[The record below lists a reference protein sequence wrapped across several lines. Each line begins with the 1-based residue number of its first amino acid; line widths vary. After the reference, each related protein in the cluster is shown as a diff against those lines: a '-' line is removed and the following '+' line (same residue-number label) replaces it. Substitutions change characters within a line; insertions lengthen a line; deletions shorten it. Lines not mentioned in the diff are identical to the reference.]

1 MGLNAYEHKYEI
13 RSSSV
18 IFTFYMSSIT
28 SALIIIHTTLDVGS
42 SGYPTLVPLIVLTCV
57 LTVGLIV
64 EGWPRGGT
72 RAQRLSSNTPYEK
85 ANLLSRLT
93 FSYHLPIIKIG
104 LRRPLRHEDLLGQL
118 QMHMTAAVV
127 YKKFSAAWSA
137 GLRTKT
143 SKDSPSLL
151 AIILISQWK
160 EVVPVLLSRI
170 AIVLLSYMLP
180 VLLKELLGY
189 LEDHRS
195 KPLSYGV
202 TLAVGMFVSSL
213 FASLLST
220 YNRYQMLMLG
230 VTTRVG
236 LISMIYR
243 KALRLSARSKNESTN
258 GEIANH
264 MSVDADQWWEM
275 YAYLSLWISIPL
287 EVGIAMKLLYDILGW
302 TMLAGVLTMLAML
315 PLQAWQARMY
325 DGMQS
330 KKLKAM
336 DERIRLT
343 TDILASMKII
353 KLYAWGK
360 AFSERILAVR
370 RRELHSLRQIGI
382 VQAFMSIAFI
392 SSSLIIS
399 LVTFGVYALWGGPG
413 FTPGKL
419 TPQTVFVSMT
429 LFAMLK
435 GPIASLSDA
444 TTSTISALVSTRRI
458 QTFLLREEVNE
469 NDILRFDHLPK
480 DPQEPVISIKDATF
494 SWTGPSDDTKHQRP
508 VDERSGLLSEQE
520 SSVSI
525 PPTLQNINLT
535 IGRGEM
541 AAIVGRVGQGKSSLL
556 SALINDMYK
565 LNGKVQISGR
575 VAYVP
580 QQAWIINKT
589 LQENILFG
597 SEYDEARYRQ
607 VIHASGLEPDIAI
620 LPGGDM
626 TEIGER
632 GINLSGGQKQ
642 RVSLARAAYADADI
656 YLLDDPLSAVDAH
669 VSKHLW
675 DKLLGP
681 KGMLRD
687 KTRVLVTHGIHHL
700 REVDQIVVLKD
711 GAIEEIGEY
720 SDLMSA
726 KGVFYRLIKEYTVL
740 EREQSKSAND
750 LGQNDMVDG
759 VSASTSGTATPD
771 SLREGEEA
779 GMTDGDDTNNRSN
792 LSNDTENTVAPTEI
806 KSEKNVKSK
815 LTTIEALREGA
826 VGWDVVIAYIRAV

>member
-1 MGLNAYEHKYEI
+1 
-13 RSSSV
+13 
-18 IFTFYMSSIT
+18 MSSI
-28 SALIIIHTTLDVGS
+28 SSVLIIIRTTLDTGS
-42 SGYPTLVPLIVLTCV
+42 SGYPTLAPLVVLTCM

-72 RAQRLSSNTPYEK
+72 HAQRLSSNTPYEK

-93 FSYHLPIIKIG
+93 FYYHMPIIKIG

-118 QMHMTAAVV
+118 QHHMTTAVV
-127 YKKFSAAWSA
+127 YKKFSAAWNA
-137 GLRTKT
+137 GLKRKS
-143 SKDSPSLL
+143 SKDIPSLL
-151 AIILISQWK
+151 AIILISQWR
-160 EVVPVLLSRI
+160 EVIPVLLSRI

-180 VLLKELLGY
+180 VLLKELLSY
-189 LEDHRS
+189 LEDHQS

-202 TLAVGMFVSSL
+202 ILAVGMFISSL

-243 KALRLSARSKNESTN
+243 KALRLSPRSKAQSTN

-315 PLQAWQARMY
+315 PLQAWQARIY

-330 KKLKAM
+330 RKLKAM

-370 RRELHSLRQIGI
+370 RKELRSLRQIGI

-399 LVTFGVYALWGGPG
+399 LVTFGVYALWGGPD

-469 NDILRFDHLPK
+469 NDILRFNHLPRN
-480 DPQEPVISIKDATF
+480 PEEPVISIKDATF
-494 SWTGPSDDTKHQRP
+494 SWTGPSDDTTRQR
-508 VDERSGLLSEQE
+508 VDERSTLLSEQE
-520 SSVSI
+520 SSVFI
-525 PPTLQNINLT
+525 PPTLRNINLT
-535 IGRGEM
+535 IGRGELT
-541 AAIVGRVGQGKSSLL
+541 AIVGRVGQGKSSLL
-556 SALINDMYK
+556 SALINEMYK
-565 LNGKVQISGR
+565 LDGKVQISGR

-597 SEYDEARYRQ
+597 NEYDEARYRQ

-642 RVSLARAAYADADI
+642 RVSLARAAYANADI

-675 DKLLGP
+675 DRLLGP

-687 KTRVLVTHGIHHL
+687 KARVLVTHGIYHL

-711 GAIEEIGEY
+711 GTIEEVGGY
-720 SDLMSA
+720 RDLMSA
-726 KGVFYRLIKEYTVL
+726 KGVFYRLVKEYTVL
-740 EREQSKSAND
+740 EKAQSKLTSD
-750 LGQNDMVDG
+750 LGQGGKVDG
-759 VSASTSGTATPD
+759 VSASTSGTVTPD
-771 SLREGEEA
+771 SSREGEET
-779 GMTDGDDTNNRSN
+779 GMEGDNDANNQSN
-792 LSNDTENTVAPTEI
+792 LSDDTENTEAPKEI
-806 KSEKNVKSK
+806 KSEKNAKAK